1 MDKKHRLGTVSRSAV
16 MLTIL
21 GAMVIPSPH
30 VAAEDLAAP
39 AKVLSIQ
46 SPSAAGQT
54 AQVPAQK
61 AAIKWKFS
69 PSFYDQA
76 TGYSYYYATADQ
88 MISRTIYVD
97 PEGEW
102 HAFAEGI
109 TIHRDYNLRTPVV
122 DRTKYG
128 DPMEGLYST
137 VYDPSKKTATR
148 GVHFAGGPDVQHGF
162 RYVKNYYK
170 RKDAQGKE
178 YTASDFSL
186 LLRTPSGVIRE
197 IERVP
202 NRLHFKAMPD
212 GNALAIQYSIPH
224 KPYEISIINTETGK
238 KKHLAYAQLDY
249 YDAKGGRLLITLNK
263 TVSPNAVYTL
273 ADGKQR
279 PATEQDWKEFKSISL
294 AEGNRIMMPESTTA
308 PPAVL
313 QPQDLPVTS
322 IQHQDQILVRAAIG
336 GRAVNLSFAFVQ
348 NGRTLFPVR
357 EIAEQTGLEV
367 KQTKMSG
374 KAGGTSFT
382 MKGPGGSVSL
392 TPTDNMM
399 IGGQLF
405 VGSDVL
411 KRIGL
416 PVQGVN
422 WNP

>member
-1 MDKKHRLGTVSRSAV
+1 MDKKHHFGTVARSAV

-21 GAMVIPSPH
+21 GATLIPSPL
-30 VAAEDLAAP
+30 VAAEDLAVP

-46 SPSAAGQT
+46 IPSATGQA

-61 AAIKWKFS
+61 SPIKWRFS

-76 TGYSYYYATADQ
+76 TGYSYYDATADQ
-88 MISRTIYVD
+88 MSSRTIYLD
-97 PEGEW
+97 PKGEW
-102 HAFAEGI
+102 HALAEAV
-109 TIHRDYNLRTPVV
+109 TIHRDYTLETPVV
-122 DRTKYG
+122 DRTKSG

-137 VYDPSKKTATR
+137 VYDPSKETATR
-148 GVHFAGGPDVQHGF
+148 GVYFAGGSDLQHGF

-170 RKDAQGKE
+170 RQDAQGKE

-186 LLRTPSGVIRE
+186 LLRTRSGVIRE

-202 NRLHFKAMPD
+202 NRLRFKAMPD
-212 GNALAIQYSIPH
+212 GNALAVQYSVPH
-224 KPYEISIINTETGK
+224 KPDEILIINTETGK
-238 KKHLAYAQLDY
+238 KKHLTYGRPEY
-249 YDAKGGRLLITLNK
+249 YDAKEGRLLITLNK
-263 TVSPNAVYTL
+263 TENPSIVYTL

-279 PATEQDWKEFKSISL
+279 PATEQDWKAFRGISL
-294 AEGNRIMMPESTTA
+294 AEGRHLPWPDPATA
-308 PPAVL
+308 PPADL
-313 QPQDLPVTS
+313 QPQDLRVTS
-322 IQHQDQILVRAAIG
+322 VQSQDQILVRAAIG

-357 EIAEQTGLEV
+357 EMAEQTGLEV
-367 KQTKMSG
+367 KQTKVSG

-382 MKGPGGSVSL
+382 LKGPGGSVSL
-392 TPTDNMM
+392 TPTDSML

-405 VGSDVL
+405 IGSDIL

>member
-1 MDKKHRLGTVSRSAV
+1 MNKKHHFGTVARSAV

-21 GAMVIPSPH
+21 GATVIPSPF
-30 VAAEDLAAP
+30 VAAEDLAVP

-46 SPSAAGQT
+46 NPSSTGQA

-76 TGYSYYYATADQ
+76 TGYSYYSASSDQ
-88 MISRTIYVD
+88 MSSRTIYVD
-97 PEGEW
+97 PKGEW
-102 HAFAEGI
+102 HAFAEGV
-109 TIHRDYNLRTPVV
+109 TIHRDYTLETPVV

-137 VYDPSKKTATR
+137 VYDPSKETATR
-148 GVHFAGGPDVQHGF
+148 GVYFAGGSDLQHGF

-186 LLRTPSGVIRE
+186 LLRTHSGVIRE

-202 NRLHFKAMPD
+202 NRLRFKAMPD
-212 GNALAIQYSIPH
+212 GNALAVQYSAPH
-224 KPYEISIINTETGK
+224 NPDEILIINTETGK
-238 KKHLAYAQLDY
+238 KKHLAYGRPEY

-263 TVSPNAVYTL
+263 TGNPSIVYTL

-279 PATEQDWKEFKSISL
+279 PATEQDWKAFSSISL
-294 AEGNRIMMPESTTA
+294 AEVRHLPWPDPATA
-308 PPAVL
+308 PSADL

-322 IQHQDQILVRAAIG
+322 VQSQDQILVRAAIG

-357 EIAEQTGLEV
+357 ELAEQTGLEV
-367 KQTKMSG
+367 KQTKVSG

-382 MKGPGGSVSL
+382 LKGPGGSVSL
-392 TPTDNMM
+392 TPTDPMM
-399 IGGQLF
+399 IGSQLF
-405 VGSDVL
+405 IGSDIL

>member
-1 MDKKHRLGTVSRSAV
+1 MNKKRHFGTVARSAV

-21 GAMVIPSPH
+21 GVTVLPSPY
-30 VAAEDLAAP
+30 VGAEDLAVQDQA
-39 AKVLSIQ
+39 LSIQ
-46 SPSAAGQT
+46 NPSATGQA

-61 AAIKWKFS
+61 SAIKWKFS

-88 MISRTIYVD
+88 MSSRTIYLD
-97 PEGEW
+97 PKGEW
-102 HAFAEGI
+102 HAFAEGV
-109 TIHRDYNLRTPVV
+109 TIHRDYTLETPVV
-122 DRTKYG
+122 DRMKYG

-137 VYDPSKKTATR
+137 VYDPSKETATR
-148 GVHFAGGPDVQHGF
+148 GAYFSGGSNLQHGF

-170 RKDAQGKE
+170 RQDAQGKE

-186 LLRTPSGVIRE
+186 LLRTRSGVIRE
-197 IERVP
+197 IERVS

-212 GNALAIQYSIPH
+212 GNVLAIQYSIPD
-224 KPYEISIINTETGK
+224 KPYEILTISTETGK

-263 TVSPNAVYTL
+263 TVSPHAVYTL

-279 PATEQDWKEFKSISL
+279 PATEQDWKEFESISMT
-294 AEGNRIMMPESTTA
+294 EGNRVKMPDSTTV
-308 PPAVL
+308 PPTDL
-313 QPQDLPVTS
+313 QPQNLPVTS
-322 IQHQDQILVRAAIG
+322 VQSQDQILVRAAIG

-357 EIAEQTGLEV
+357 ELAEQTGLEV
-367 KQTKMSG
+367 KQTKLSG

-382 MKGPGGSVSL
+382 LKGPGGSVSL
-392 TPTDNMM
+392 TPTDPMM

-405 VGSDVL
+405 IGSDTL